1 MKSRNINL
9 IAAFACLVCAV
20 AFTMTGKPPGAVVP
34 LVFVGLANV
43 GFVLVR

>member
-9 IAAFACLVCAV
+9 IAAFACLICAV
-20 AFTMTGKPPGAVVP
+20 AYTMTGKPPGAVVP
-34 LVFVGLANV
+34 FVFVGLANV